1 MALTS
6 SKSKYLDEYVDP
18 VGKSVPRMEGRGA
31 VTGQLKY
38 AFDISFPNM
47 LVGKMLRSPHPHARI
62 ISIDTTKAEALPG
75 VKAVVTAKDTKLIKF
90 GSNEYFFPH
99 TVDQMALESDKV
111 RYIGDEL
118 GAVAAV
124 DEETADAALK
134 LIDVKYEI
142 LPAVFDIEEAIKPG
156 APQIHEALNNIAV
169 ILPVNFG
176 NPERMMKEA
185 DHVREDKF
193 WCPVAHPA
201 PMEPHVCVGQWETF
215 TNKITLWSSS
225 QAPFKCREALAK
237 TLKMDLNDVRVI
249 KMPTGG
255 GFGGKLEM
263 LPMDFAA
270 CLLSK
275 KAGGFPVKISLTR
288 EEEFSTT
295 RRKHGMIYKVKT
307 GVKKDGTIVA
317 MTGEVLADGGAY
329 CSYGPTVLAAAIM
342 RIFMVYKLQHFHMAG
357 YRVYTNTPISGAMR
371 GFGGV
376 QSGFA
381 IESHMDM
388 LANDIGMDPVE
399 FRLKN
404 ITTPNMVTVNKMVL
418 TTNGLRECIEKAC
431 AASGWNEKHGK
442 RKEIKRGI
450 GIGIAADVM
459 GSKMYKSHESAG
471 AIVKVEEDGSVYLFT
486 GAADTGQGSTTA
498 LSQITAQELGVS
510 FSRIKCKSGDTEIT
524 PFDTGS
530 FASRVTFISGNAAL
544 LGARDAKKQILEI
557 VAKELSL
564 NADDLDIKAEK
575 VVKKKNMSFPNA
587 SVGNPEAGP
596 PTKDFGGDNV
606 LMNFDKA
613 LELCYSFNYGKQ
625 IIGRGSYNP
634 KTTPIDFR
642 TGEGNVSGSYGFEAQ
657 IAEVEVDT
665 ETGEIKLLEL
675 WDAHDIGKAINPQSV
690 EAQIEGSLAMGIG
703 YTFAED
709 LKFKNGRV
717 LNANFAGYRVPRSI
731 GIPKMNTILVE
742 TNDPEGPFGAK
753 GMGEASLLP
762 TAAAIANAVEDAI
775 GVRIKDLPL
784 TPEKVIRALKEKEAQ
799 KSLS

>member
-6 SKSKYLDEYVDP
+6 KSKFVDGYVDP
-18 VGKSVPRMEGRGA
+18 VGKSVPRIEGRGI

-38 AFDISFPNM
+38 AFDLNFGGQ
-47 LVGKMLRSPHPHARI
+47 LVGKMLRSPHAHAKI
-62 ISIDTTKAEALPG
+62 ISIDTSKAEALPG
-75 VKAVVTAKDTKLIKF
+75 VKAVITARDTHLIKF

-99 TVDQMALESDKV
+99 TVDQMALEADKV
-111 RYIGDEL
+111 RYIGDEIA
-118 GAVAAV
+118 AVAAV
-124 DEETADAALK
+124 DEETADQALK

-142 LPAVFDIEEAIKPG
+142 LPAVFEIEEAIKPT
-156 APQIHEALNNIAV
+156 APLIHNSLNNMAV

-176 NPERMMKEA
+176 NPARVMKEA

-193 WCPVAHPA
+193 WCPVAHPV
-201 PMEPHVCVGQWETF
+201 PMEPHVCIGQWETF
-215 TNKITLWSSS
+215 TNKVTLWSSS

-237 TLKMDLNDVRVI
+237 TLKLDLNDVRVI

-263 LPMDFAA
+263 LPMDFSA

-275 KAGGFPVKISLTR
+275 KAGGLPVKIVYTR
-288 EEEFSTT
+288 EEEFIAS

-307 GVKKDGTIVA
+307 GVKKDGTIMA

-329 CSYGPTVLAAAIM
+329 CSYGPTVLAAAMM
-342 RIFMVYKLQHFHMAG
+342 RIFMVYKIQHFRMTG
-357 YRVYTNTPISGAMR
+357 YRVYTNNPISGAMR

-388 LANDIGMDPVE
+388 IAKDLGMDPIE
-399 FRLKN
+399 FRMKN
-404 ITTPNMVTVNKMVL
+404 ITGPNTVTVNKMIL
-418 TTNGLRECIEKAC
+418 TSNGLKECIEKAR
-431 AASGWNEKHGK
+431 AASKWDEKRGK
-442 RKEIKRGI
+442 QQHICRGI

-486 GAADTGQGSTTA
+486 GAADTGQGSNTV
-498 LSQITAQELGVS
+498 LSQIAAHELGVS
-510 FSRIKCKSGDTEIT
+510 YSRIKCKAGDTEIT

-530 FASRVTFISGNAAL
+530 FASRVTFISGNASL
-544 LGARDAKKQILEI
+544 LGARDAKNQILDI
-557 VAKELSL
+557 VAKEFNLVRE
-564 NADDLDIKAEK
+564 DLDIKAEK
-575 VVKKKNMSFPNA
+575 VINKKDGKVIM
-587 SVGNPEAGP
+587 
-596 PTKDFGGDNV
+596 T
-606 LMNFDKA
+606 FDKA

-657 IAEVEVDT
+657 VAEVEVNK
-665 ETGEIKLLEL
+665 ETGQIKVLEL
-675 WDAHDIGKAINPQSV
+675 WDAHDIGRAINPQSV
-690 EAQIEGSLAMGIG
+690 ESQIEGSLAMGLG
-703 YTFAED
+703 YTFYED
-709 LKFKNGRV
+709 MKFKNGRV
-717 LNANFAGYRVPRSI
+717 LNANYAGYRVPRSI
-731 GIPKMNTILVE
+731 GLPKMNTILVE
-742 TNDPEGPFGAK
+742 TDEPEGPFGAK
-753 GMGEASLLP
+753 GMGEAALLP
-762 TAAAIANAVEDAI
+762 TSAAIANAVEDAI

-784 TPEKVIRALKEKEAQ
+784 TPDKIIKALKEKEAAEK
-799 KSLS
+799 KSV

>member
-1 MALTS
+1 MALTA
-6 SKSKYLDEYVDP
+6 KSKFNDQYVDP
-18 VGKSVPRMEGRGA
+18 VGKPVPRIEARGI

-38 AFDISFPNM
+38 AFDLSFPNM
-47 LVGKMLRSPHPHARI
+47 LVAKMLRSPHAHARI
-62 ISIDTTKAEALPG
+62 LSIDTSKAEALPG
-75 VKAVVTAKDTKLIKF
+75 VKAVVTAKDTFQIKF

-99 TVDQMALESDKV
+99 TVDQMALEAEKV
-111 RYIGDEL
+111 RYIGDEIA
-118 GAVAAV
+118 AVAAV
-124 DEETADAALK
+124 DEETVDAALK
-134 LIDVKYEI
+134 LIDVKYEV
-142 LPAVFDIEEAIKPG
+142 LPAVFEIEEAIKPT
-156 APQIHEALNNIAV
+156 APLVHNSLNNMAV

-176 NPERMMKEA
+176 NPARVMKEA
-185 DHVREDKF
+185 DHVREDRF
-193 WCPVAHPA
+193 WCPVAHPV

-215 TNKITLWSSS
+215 TNKVTLWSSS
-225 QAPFKCREALAK
+225 QAPFKVREALAK
-237 TLKMDLNDVRVI
+237 TLKLDLNDVRVI

-263 LPMDFAA
+263 LPMDFSA

-275 KAGGFPVKISLTR
+275 KAGGLPVKIVYTR
-288 EEEFSTT
+288 EEEFIAS

-307 GVKKDGTIVA
+307 GVKKDGTIMA

-329 CSYGPTVLAAAIM
+329 CSYGPTVLAAAMM
-342 RIFMVYKLQHFHMAG
+342 RIFMVYKIQHFRMTG
-357 YRVYTNTPISGAMR
+357 YRVYTNNPISGAMR

-388 LANDIGMDPVE
+388 IARDLGMDPVE

-418 TTNGLRECIEKAC
+418 TTNGMKECIEKAT
-431 AASGWNEKHGK
+431 AACGWKAKHGK
-442 RKEIKRGI
+442 QQHLCRGI

-486 GAADTGQGSTTA
+486 GAADTGQGSNTA
-498 LSQITAQELGVS
+498 LSQIAAHALGVS
-510 FSRIKCKSGDTEIT
+510 YSRIRCKAGDTEIT

-544 LGARDAKKQILEI
+544 LGGRDAKMQILEI
-557 VAKELSL
+557 VAKEHQLKIE
-564 NADDLDIKAEK
+564 DLDIKAEK
-575 VVKKKNMSFPNA
+575 VIFKADGKTLMS
-587 SVGNPEAGP
+587 
-596 PTKDFGGDNV
+596 
-606 LMNFDKA
+606 FDKA

-657 IAEVEVDT
+657 IAEVEVNK
-665 ETGEIKLLEL
+665 ETGEVKVLEL

-690 EAQIEGSLAMGIG
+690 HTQIEGSLAMGLG
-703 YTFAED
+703 YSFYED
-709 LKFKNGRV
+709 MKFKNGRV
-717 LNANFAGYRVPRSI
+717 LNANFAGYRVPRAM

-742 TNDPEGPFGAK
+742 TDDPEGPFGAK
-753 GMGEASLLP
+753 GMGEAALLP
-762 TAAAIANAVEDAI
+762 TSAAIANAIEDAI
-775 GVRIKDLPL
+775 GVRIKELPI
-784 TPEKVIRALKEKEAQ
+784 TPEKIIKALKEKE
-799 KSLS
+799 KNLSA

>member
-6 SKSKYLDEYVDP
+6 KSKYIDEYVDP

-62 ISIDTTKAEALPG
+62 ISIDTSKAEALPG
-75 VKAVVTAKDTKLIKF
+75 VKAVITSKDTHNIKF

-99 TVDQMALESDKV
+99 TVDQMAIEADKV

-124 DEETADAALK
+124 DEETVDKALK

-142 LPAVFDIEEAIKPG
+142 LPGVFEIEEAIKPG
-156 APQIHEALNNIAV
+156 APQIHESLNNIAV

-176 NPERMMKEA
+176 NPERVMKEA

-270 CLLSK
+270 CVLSK
-275 KAGGFPVKISLTR
+275 KAGGYPVKISLTR
-288 EEEFSTT
+288 EEEFTTT

-307 GVKKDGTIVA
+307 GVKKDGTILA

-342 RIFMVYKLQHFHMAG
+342 RIFMVYKLQHFRMTG
-357 YRVYTNTPISGAMR
+357 YRVYTNNPISGAMR

-388 LANDIGMDPVE
+388 LAADLGMDPIE

-404 ITTPNMVTVNKMVL
+404 ITEANMVTVNKMVL
-418 TTNGLRECIEKAC
+418 TTNGLRECIEKAS
-431 AASGWNEKHGK
+431 AACDWKNKRGK
-442 RKEIKRGI
+442 MRAKKRGI

-486 GAADTGQGSTTA
+486 GAADTGQGSNTA
-498 LSQITAQELGVS
+498 LSQIAAQALGVS
-510 FSRIKCKSGDTEIT
+510 FNRIKCKAGDTEIT

-544 LGARDAKKQILEI
+544 LGGTDAKNQILEI
-557 VAKELSL
+557 VAKEHNL
-564 NADDLDIKAEK
+564 AIADLDIRAEH
-575 VVKKKNMSFPNA
+575 VIFKKDGK
-587 SVGNPEAGP
+587 
-596 PTKDFGGDNV
+596 K

-665 ETGEIKLLEL
+665 DTGEVKLLEL

-690 EAQIEGSLAMGIG
+690 EAQIEGSLVMGIG

-709 LKFKNGRV
+709 LRFKNGRV

-762 TAAAIANAVEDAI
+762 TSAAIANAVQDAI
-775 GVRIKDLPL
+775 GVRIMDLPI
-784 TPEKVIRALKEKEAQ
+784 TPDKIIKALKEKRT
-799 KSLS
+799 

>member
-1 MALTS
+1 
-6 SKSKYLDEYVDP
+6 
-18 VGKSVPRMEGRGA
+18 
-31 VTGQLKY
+31 
-38 AFDISFPNM
+38 
-47 LVGKMLRSPHPHARI
+47 
-62 ISIDTTKAEALPG
+62 
-75 VKAVVTAKDTKLIKF
+75 
-90 GSNEYFFPH
+90 
-99 TVDQMALESDKV
+99 
-111 RYIGDEL
+111 
-118 GAVAAV
+118 
-124 DEETADAALK
+124 
-134 LIDVKYEI
+134 
-142 LPAVFDIEEAIKPG
+142 
-156 APQIHEALNNIAV
+156 
-169 ILPVNFG
+169 
-176 NPERMMKEA
+176 MKEA
-185 DHVREDKF
+185 DYVREDKF
-193 WCPVAHPA
+193 WCPVAHPS
-201 PMEPHVCVGQWETF
+201 PMEPHVCIGQWETF
-215 TNKITLWSSS
+215 SNKITLWSSS

-275 KAGGFPVKISLTR
+275 KAGGVPVKISLTR

-307 GVKKDGTIVA
+307 GVKKDGTILA

-329 CSYGPTVLAAAIM
+329 CSYGPTVLAAAMM
-342 RIFMVYKLQHFHMAG
+342 RIFMVYKLQHFRMTG
-357 YRVYTNTPISGAMR
+357 YRVYTNNPISGAMR

-388 LANDIGMDPVE
+388 IAEGIGMDPVE

-404 ITTPNMVTVNKMVL
+404 ITTPNMVTINKMVL
-418 TTNGLRECIEKAC
+418 STNGLKECIEKAC
-431 AASGWNEKHGK
+431 IACDWTNKRGKQKH
-442 RKEIKRGI
+442 IKRGI

-486 GAADTGQGSTTA
+486 GAADTGQGSNTA
-498 LSQITAQELGVS
+498 LSQIAAQALGVS
-510 FSRIKCKSGDTEIT
+510 FSRIKCKAGDTEIT

-544 LGARDAKKQILEI
+544 LGGLDAKNQVLEI
-557 VAKELSL
+557 VAKEHNLKIE
-564 NADDLDIKAEK
+564 DIDIKAENVIFK
-575 VVKKKNMSFPNA
+575 ADSKKLMS
-587 SVGNPEAGP
+587 
-596 PTKDFGGDNV
+596 
-606 LMNFDKA
+606 FDKA

-665 ETGEIKLLEL
+665 DTGEVKLLEL

-703 YTFAED
+703 YTFYED
-709 LKFKNGRV
+709 LRFKNGRV

-731 GIPKMNTILVE
+731 GIPKMNTIMIE
-742 TNDPEGPFGAK
+742 TDELEGPYGAK

-762 TAAAIANAVEDAI
+762 TSAAIANAVYDAV
-775 GVRIKDLPL
+775 GVRIMDLPI
-784 TPEKVIRALKEKEAQ
+784 TPDKIIKALKEQ
-799 KSLS
+799 KKI

>member
-1 MALTS
+1 MQTNNID
-6 SKSKYLDEYVDP
+6 KTYVDP
-18 VGKSVPRMEGRGA
+18 VGKSVPRIDGLGI
-31 VTGQLKY
+31 VTGQTKY
-38 AFDISFPNM
+38 AFDVSFPNM
-47 LVGKMLRSPHPHARI
+47 LIGKMLRSPHPHARI
-62 ISIDTTKAEALPG
+62 KSINIEKAAALPG
-75 VKAVVTAKDTKLIKF
+75 VKAIITSRDTHLIKF

-99 TVDQMALESDKV
+99 TVDQMALEADKV
-111 RYIGDEL
+111 RYIGDEIA
-118 GAVAAV
+118 AVAAI
-124 DEETADAALK
+124 DEETVDHDLR
-134 LIDVKYEI
+134 LIEVDYEI
-142 LPAVFDIEEAIKPG
+142 LPGVFEIEEAIKPG
-156 APQIHEALNNIAV
+156 APQIHESMNNIAV

-176 NPERMMKEA
+176 NPDRLMKEA

-215 TNKITLWSSS
+215 SDKITLWSSS

-237 TLKMDLNDVRVI
+237 TLKMDLNNVRVI
-249 KMPTGG
+249 KMAVGG

-275 KAGGFPVKISLTR
+275 KAGGLPVKICLTR
-288 EEEFSTT
+288 EEEFTTT

-329 CSYGPTVLAAAIM
+329 CSYGPTVLAAAMM
-342 RIFMVYKLQHFHMAG
+342 RIFMVYKIAHFRMTG
-357 YRVYTNTPISGAMR
+357 YRVYTNNPISGAMR

-381 IESHMDM
+381 IESHMDL
-388 LANDIGMDPVE
+388 LAKDLGMDPIE

-404 ITTPNMVTVNKMVL
+404 ITTPNMVTTNKMIL
-418 TTNGLRECIEKAC
+418 TTNGLKECIELAVKA
-431 AASGWNEKHGK
+431 SNWYEKRGK
-442 RKEIKRGI
+442 QSHIKRGI

-471 AIVKVEEDGSVYLFT
+471 AIIKVEEDGSVYLFT
-486 GAADTGQGSTTA
+486 GAADTGQGSNTA
-498 LSQITAQELGVS
+498 LSQIVAQELGVS
-510 FSRIKCKSGDTEIT
+510 YSRIKCKAGDTEIT

-544 LGARDAKKQILEI
+544 LGGRDAKNQILEI
-557 VAKELSL
+557 VAKEHKLSI
-564 NADDLDIKAEK
+564 DDIDIRAEQ
-575 VVKKKNMSFPNA
+575 VVFKKDGK
-587 SVGNPEAGP
+587 
-596 PTKDFGGDNV
+596 K
-606 LMNFDKA
+606 LMTFDKA

-657 IAEVEVDT
+657 IAEVEVNT
-665 ETGEIKLLEL
+665 ETGDVKLLEL

-690 EAQIEGSLAMGIG
+690 ESQIEGSLMMGIG
-703 YTFAED
+703 YTFYED
-709 LKFKNGRV
+709 LRFRNGRV
-717 LNANFAGYRVPRSI
+717 VNPNFAGYRVPRSI
-731 GIPKMNTILVE
+731 GVPKMNTILVE
-742 TNDPEGPFGAK
+742 TDDPEGPFGAK
-753 GMGEASLLP
+753 GMGEAALLP
-762 TAAAIANAVEDAI
+762 TSAAIANAIEDAI
-775 GVRIKDLPL
+775 GIRLKELPI
-784 TPEKVIRALKEKEAQ
+784 TPDKVIAALKAKEAI
-799 KSLS
+799 KT